1 MNTARKGR
9 RFEHEIINLLKSV
22 GFSVVRG
29 AGSKGE
35 WRGHKVDM
43 VFSKETDQ
51 TEYTVVVM
59 GGIQCKA
66 EKVKNAN
73 VK

>member
-9 RFEHEIINLLKSV
+9 RFEHEIRELFRSA

-35 WRGHKVDM
+35 FFGQK
-43 VFSKETDQ
+43 TDLVATRLTDE
-51 TEYTVVVM
+51 TEYKIEIYGM
-59 GGIQCKA
+59 QLKA
-66 EKVKNAN
+66 KKR
-73 VK
+73 KG

>member
-9 RFEHEIINLLKSV
+9 RFEHEIINLLKGA

-35 WRGHKVDM
+35 WRGQKVDL
-43 VFSKETDQ
+43 VFSKETDK
-51 TEYTVVVM
+51 TTYTVVVM

-66 EKVKNAN
+66 EKK
-73 VK
+73 

>member
-9 RFEHEIINLLKSV
+9 AFEHEIINLLRAA
-22 GFSVVRG
+22 GFSVIRG

-35 WRGHKVDM
+35 WRGQKVDM
-43 VFSKETDQ
+43 VFSKETREN
-51 TEYTVVVM
+51 EYTVVVM

-66 EKVKNAN
+66 EKRDAD
-73 VK
+73 